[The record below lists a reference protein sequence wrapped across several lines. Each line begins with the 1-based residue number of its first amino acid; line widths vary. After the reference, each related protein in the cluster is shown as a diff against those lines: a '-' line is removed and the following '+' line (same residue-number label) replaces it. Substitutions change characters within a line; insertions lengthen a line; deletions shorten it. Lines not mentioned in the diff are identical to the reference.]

1 MLTEQWEAK
10 LKKSHQWQPCPTLK
24 TQIISS
30 ANLKNFD
37 FFLLEIKGTDR
48 KNSIMWNNVLL
59 DHPFLWE
66 LIQSVF
72 YSKSCRL
79 FLNMK
84 VSYLQGLQIH
94 VKRSFREF
102 EKVKFWK
109 ELKDYSVSL
118 AWKSFAGVARRKE
131 NLSGNII
138 LSRVKLDVNWV
149 KFHAAVIL
157 L

>member
-1 MLTEQWEAK
+1 
-10 LKKSHQWQPCPTLK
+10 
-24 TQIISS
+24 
-30 ANLKNFD
+30 
-37 FFLLEIKGTDR
+37 
-48 KNSIMWNNVLL
+48 MWNNVLL

-118 AWKSFAGVARRKE
+118 A
-131 NLSGNII
+131 
-138 LSRVKLDVNWV
+138 
-149 KFHAAVIL
+149 
-157 L
+157 